1 MTADPVAMAA
11 APPPMAAPERPRFGL
26 RGALLLL
33 LVIALAGPVVVV
45 NVSDYFAQEQTPAGA
60 RQALAW
66 NEGNPAAR
74 TALALE
80 AVPGESGAATL
91 ARLRAAAAVQPTEG
105 RLYAALALHAEAQ
118 GAPALAQGAMQAAAT
133 LAPQRTDVSLA
144 ALSFWLRH
152 DDVMRALQAGS
163 VALTRSP
170 ELAPKLY
177 PVFLQLMASPQSDA
191 AFRAVLANPLPW
203 WPGFFSYVAQRAP
216 NAEVLR
222 VLHSLQIAGPNAFE
236 EPQLRVYLERLFH
249 DGNWLEAY
257 FVWLDSL
264 PPASAGF
271 SSELYNGGFEEP
283 TRNLGFEWTDQPL
296 KGVLVGFDPTYG
308 TTGSRALHVVF
319 QGLPARWR
327 HFNQYLML
335 APGDYHLRGR
345 VRVDSLQA
353 ERGVQWNIR
362 CIGDNEPLA
371 VTDRFKGT
379 EPWRHFSVSFTVPA
393 RGCASQDLRLSLV
406 GNAQLDFVANGQIW
420 FDDLAVVRQ

>member
-1 MTADPVAMAA
+1 MTADPAAMAA
-11 APPPMAAPERPRFGL
+11 PLPQVAPERPRFGL
-26 RGALLLL
+26 RGAILLI
-33 LVIALAGPVVVV
+33 LVMALAGPAVVV
-45 NVSDYFAQEQTPAGA
+45 NVSDYFAQEETPAGA

-66 NEGNPAAR
+66 NERNPAAL

-80 AVPGESGAATL
+80 GAAGPSTPAL
-91 ARLRAAAAVQPTEG
+91 DGLRAAARVQPTEG

-118 GAPALAQGAMQAAAT
+118 GAPALAEGAMQAAAT
-133 LAPQRTDVSLA
+133 LAPQRTDVSLTA
-144 ALSFWLRH
+144 MDFWLRH
-152 DDVMRALQAGS
+152 DDVLRALQAGS

-177 PVFLQLMASPQSDA
+177 PIFIKLMASPQSDA
-191 AFRAVLANPLPW
+191 AFRAVLSTPLPW
-203 WPGFFSYVAQRAP
+203 WPGFFRYVAQRAP
-216 NAEVLR
+216 SSEVLR
-222 VLHSLQIAGPNAFE
+222 VLHSLQVLGPNAFD
-236 EPQLRVYLERLFH
+236 EPQLRVYLDRLFH

-264 PPASAGF
+264 PLASGGF

-283 TRNLGFEWTDQPL
+283 SRNLGFEWTEQSL
-296 KGVLVGFDPTYG
+296 QGVLVGFDPTYG

-345 VRVDSLQA
+345 VWVDSLQA

-362 CIGDNEPLA
+362 CIGDAEPLA
-371 VTDRFKGT
+371 VSDRFKGT
-379 EPWRHFSVSFTVPA
+379 DPWRHFSVSFTVPA
-393 RGCASQDLRLSLV
+393 SGCASQDLRLSLV

>member
-1 MTADPVAMAA
+1 MTVDPAA
-11 APPPMAAPERPRFGL
+11 AVAPPPQVAPERPRFGL
-26 RGALLLL
+26 RGVILLL
-33 LVIALAGPVVVV
+33 LVAALAGPVVVV
-45 NVSDYFAQEQTPAGA
+45 NVSDYFAQEETAAGA

-66 NEGNPAAR
+66 NDRNPAGR
-74 TALALE
+74 TSLALE
-80 AVPGESGAATL
+80 AVAGESPAATL
-91 ARLRAAAAVQPTEG
+91 ARLRVAAAVEPTEG
-105 RLYAALALHAEAQ
+105 RLYAALALQAEAQ
-118 GAPALAQGAMQAAAT
+118 GAPALAAGAMQVAAS

-144 ALSFWLRH
+144 ALAFWLRH
-152 DDVMRALQAGS
+152 DDVLRALQAGS

-177 PVFLQLMASPQSDA
+177 PIFLKLMASPQSDA
-191 AFRAVLANPLPW
+191 AFRAVLAAPLPW
-203 WPGFFSYVAQRAP
+203 WPGFFRYVAQRAP
-216 NAEVLR
+216 SAAVLR
-222 VLHSLQIAGPNAFE
+222 VLHSLQARGPNAFDE
-236 EPQLRVYLERLFH
+236 DQLRVYLERLFQ
-249 DGNWLEAY
+249 DGDWLEAY
-257 FVWLDSL
+257 FAWLDSL
-264 PPASAGF
+264 PPASAAF
-271 SSELYNGGFEEP
+271 ASELYNGGFEEP

-319 QGLPARWR
+319 QGLPTRWR

-345 VRVDSLQA
+345 VRVDSLKA

-362 CIGDNEPLA
+362 CIGSTKPLA

-393 RGCASQDLRLSLV
+393 GGCASQDLRLSLV

-420 FDDLAVVRQ
+420 FDDLVVVRQ